1 MPLNEIKRVCY
12 VGAGTMG
19 CYNALAA
26 AICGYEVALYDVD
39 EATLDQVA
47 QRQSEFA
54 AMFVGGGYCAQEDIA
69 PALARVRICADLG
82 DATAAADLVSES
94 VYERLDVKRAIHRRL
109 DEVCP
114 PGTILTTNSSV
125 LLVSQIEDVVSR
137 GDRFAALHS
146 HLGSPLVDVVPGP
159 RTDAAVIDLLRR
171 YVLSINGVP
180 LVLQKEYPGYVLN
193 ALLGPALS
201 TAQALMLDG
210 AAGIED
216 VDRTWMIDRNAAMG
230 PFGMIDLFGLGV
242 ILDSWEDAGRKH
254 HLPALRERAIQFLRS
269 YTEKGK
275 LGMKAGEGFYQYP
288 QPAYQH
294 PDFLHSA
301 NPGSPSEVVSGA
313 LNVALIGNAVLIA
326 MAGVAQPGEID
337 RAWKVGTYLDA
348 GPFEIL
354 AKLGHESFQAAVE
367 QEVGAS
373 RIDRR
378 KAALVLTYLNAEE
391 IGE

>member
-26 AICGYEVALYDVD
+26 AICGYQVALYDVD
-39 EATLDQVA
+39 EATLGRVA

-54 AMFVGGGYCAQEDIA
+54 TMFVGGGYCAREDIA
-69 PALARVRICADLG
+69 PALARVRICADLA

-137 GDRFAALHS
+137 GDRFAALHT
-146 HLGSPLVDVVPGP
+146 HLGSPLVDIVPGP

-171 YVLSINGVP
+171 YVLSIHGVP

-193 ALLGPALS
+193 ALLGPVLS
-201 TAQALMLDG
+201 TAQALVLDG
-210 AAGIED
+210 VADIED
-216 VDRTWMIDRNAAMG
+216 VDRTWMIDRKAAMG

-254 HLPALRERAIQFLRS
+254 HLPALRERAIQFLSS
-269 YTEKGK
+269 YTENGK
-275 LGMKAGEGFYQYP
+275 LGMKSGEGFYQYP
-288 QPAYQH
+288 QPAYQN
-294 PDFLHSA
+294 PDFLHPASPVSA
-301 NPGSPSEVVSGA
+301 SEVVSGA
-313 LNVALIGNAVLIA
+313 LNVALISNAVPIA
-326 MAGVAQPGEID
+326 MAGVAQPEEID
-337 RAWKVGTYLDA
+337 RAWSVGTYLDA

-354 AKLGHESFQAAVE
+354 AKMGRESFQAALE

-373 RIDRR
+373 RVDPR
-378 KAALVLTYLNAEE
+378 KAGLVLSYMNTAET
-391 IGE
+391 GE